1 MSRRQ
6 QFGVANRA
14 FAMMRQLSVLLFF
27 VVLLW
32 AIESHAGNW
41 RRYSYWHSGNFHRD
55 FKFSVKSCR
64 IRSDPSIRG
73 RCVPVEQ
80 CRQMF
85 SNLVSLQFQPNFSYK
100 DYLDERICDYG
111 ANGVS
116 KVRDFATL
124 TFQLITH
131 GIICNVCF
139 AGKI

>member
-1 MSRRQ
+1 
-6 QFGVANRA
+6 
-14 FAMMRQLSVLLFF
+14 
-27 VVLLW
+27 
-32 AIESHAGNW
+32 
-41 RRYSYWHSGNFHRD
+41 
-55 FKFSVKSCR
+55 
-64 IRSDPSIRG
+64 
-73 RCVPVEQ
+73 
-80 CRQMF
+80 MF

-139 AGKI
+139 VGKI